1 MQEMSSQLNGHSQLM
16 QAHLLFWVNLW
27 SLAASQ
33 LQQAKVVH
41 IEMEQW
47 NKNTDTLAEAE
58 LKAEAWAAG
67 KKSERSR
74 CG

>member
-1 MQEMSSQLNGHSQLM
+1 MQEMTSQLNGHSQLM
-16 QAHLLFWVNLW
+16 QAHLLFGMKLW

-47 NKNTDTLAEAE
+47 NKNTDTLAE
-58 LKAEAWAAG
+58 K
-67 KKSERSR
+67 RS
-74 CG
+74 

>member
-1 MQEMSSQLNGHSQLM
+1 MK
-16 QAHLLFWVNLW
+16 LW

-58 LKAEAWAAG
+58 LKLEQRGKRANAQDAG
-67 KKSERSR
+67 NNLLLITEVKQPNTMHFI
-74 CG
+74 